1 VLEYSAESD
10 DGTRDGPAHQYD
22 LEKPRKYMSFKHFFL
37 ILRARWPIASSILV
51 AIVLAVL
58 IVNLILPKQYM
69 ASATVL
75 ADIKPDPIA
84 GASPAG
90 DALVAYMATQMDI
103 LSSPRVAKRVVKTL
117 GLDQDPGFRQQWQK
131 ATHGKGDIADWLA
144 TVVKRKLALIPSGES
159 NVINISVK
167 WTNPQTA
174 AALANAF
181 AQSYIA
187 TTIELKVDPAKQYAG
202 SFSERAAVLR
212 ADLEAK
218 QKLLSDF
225 ENSTGI
231 VATDER
237 MDVENSRL
245 AELSTQLVAI
255 QGQRQES
262 QSRQRVL
269 TDDNDTV
276 PDVLQNPVIMALKAE
291 LSRAQVK
298 LDDIATRLGVN
309 HPEYISTAAEV
320 ASLKNRIAREQE
332 HIIGSIAES
341 TRTNLRRESDV
352 TAALKSQKQRILE
365 LKHEHDQA
373 QVLQNDVLTAQRNLD
388 AVTLRLAQS
397 SLEGETPHTNLAMLT
412 PAVEPLEPA
421 GPKILLNCMLAALVG
436 AGLGIA
442 VAMLLENLDPR
453 VRSDADLVQVLGVP
467 LLGRVSAVIG
477 WSASDRN
484 ARRALPHLKSSAG

>member
-10 DGTRDGPAHQYD
+10 DGTTDGPAHQYD
-22 LEKPRKYMSFKHFFL
+22 LEKPREYMSFKQFFL
-37 ILRARWPIASSILV
+37 ILRARWLIASSILV

-58 IVNLILPKQYM
+58 IVNLILPKQYI

-90 DALVAYMATQMDI
+90 EALVAYMATQVDI
-103 LSSPRVAKRVVKTL
+103 LSSPRVAKRVVTTL
-117 GLDQDPGFRQQWQK
+117 GLDQDPVFRQQWQK
-131 ATHGKGDIADWLA
+131 ATHGKGNIADWLA
-144 TVVKRKLALIPSGES
+144 SVLKRKLVLIPSGES
-159 NVINISVK
+159 NVINISVT
-167 WTNPQTA
+167 WPNAQTA

-309 HPEYISTAAEV
+309 HPEYISSAAEV
-320 ASLKNRIAREQE
+320 ASLNNRIAREQAR
-332 HIIGSIAES
+332 IMGSIAES
-341 TRTNLRRESDV
+341 TRTNVRRESEV
-352 TAALKSQKQRILE
+352 SAALKSQKQRILE

-397 SLEGETPHTNLAMLT
+397 SLEGETPQSNLAMLT
-412 PAVEPLEPA
+412 PAVEPIAPA
-421 GPKILLNCMLAALVG
+421 GPKILLNCMLAALTG

-453 VRSDADLVQVLGVP
+453 VRSEADLAQVLGVP
-467 LLGRVSAVIG
+467 LLGRVTAMIAH
-477 WSASDRN
+477 SASHRN